1 MTESILKE
9 GIILDD
15 FINCAFYENCTLPKR
30 NTLCDHFPDY
40 TICPEYQ
47 AKRIKLTNQK

>member
-1 MTESILKE
+1 MTESFLKE

-15 FINCAFYENCTLPKR
+15 FIKCAFYEKCTLPKR

-40 TICPEYQ
+40 TFCTEFQ
-47 AKRIKLTNQK
+47 AKRIKLILQK